1 MSISN
6 SLGRCLSVMA
16 VACSLLAVAAPT
28 QAAVV
33 ATFDPAFGLDR
44 IPNLGFRGTVTLDV
58 SAGCYSTAAAS
69 EFSYAFTGG
78 TCTITPIS
86 GELNFYNAT
95 NDPGATAIF
104 TGSTIDLLP
113 YLQADWVI
121 GAYFDPLTNAF
132 AGFDTFDS
140 LPFFV
145 SVHDSSSAP
154 IDYDGDML
162 LYFVSDHEP
171 FTEVGLVSRDP
182 AFLVDCNPANS
193 AETTCDR
200 FSGAVSDPADVTFAV
215 IPEPDSIALSLLGL
229 GALLAA
235 RRRKSIAR

>member
-6 SLGRCLSVMA
+6 SLGRYLSAMA
-16 VACSLLAVAAPT
+16 VACSILAAAAPA

-44 IPNLGFRGTVTLDV
+44 IPNLGFRGSVTLDV
-58 SAGCYSTAAAS
+58 SAGCYSTAAES
-69 EFSYAFTGG
+69 SFSYAFTGG
-78 TCTITPIS
+78 SCTITPIS

-95 NDPGATAIF
+95 NDPDATVLFPA
-104 TGSTIDLLP
+104 STIDLLP
-113 YLQADWVI
+113 YLQPGWVT
-121 GAYFDPLTNAF
+121 GAYFDPLTGAF

-140 LPFFV
+140 LEFFV

-154 IDYDGDML
+154 IDYDGNML

-171 FTEVGLVSRDP
+171 TSEITFRRGDP
-182 AFLVDCNPANS
+182 AFLVDCNPANQQ
-193 AETTCDR
+193 ETTCDR
-200 FSGAVSDPADVTFAV
+200 FSGAVSDPANVTFAV

-229 GALLAA
+229 GALIAA